1 MEKAQSKELNNLELR
16 EEMKRIKVLNV
27 SKNTVKINSLQEY
40 NAAEGALMTMMKSSI
55 KSTNLDSENR
65 DTFTDIG
72 TVMEF

>member
-1 MEKAQSKELNNLELR
+1 LEKAQSKELNNLELR

-55 KSTNLDSENR
+55 
-65 DTFTDIG
+65 
-72 TVMEF
+72 